1 MMRVILAASFAFLV
15 FGFALFLW
23 QKQVARYQFSLE
35 KEKALFSGVGD
46 VVKDFESTLEPLND
60 FMRNLEALQ
69 KFATSTLPST
79 NTSTA
84 EVATTTFEGL

>member
-1 MMRVILAASFAFLV
+1 MIRGLVAISFAFLV

-46 VVKDFESTLEPLND
+46 VVKDFEAALEPLD
-60 FMRNLEALQ
+60 EFMRNLEALQ
-69 KFATSTLPST
+69 RF
-79 NTSTA
+79 
-84 EVATTTFEGL
+84 ATTTATTATTTSATTTPEGL